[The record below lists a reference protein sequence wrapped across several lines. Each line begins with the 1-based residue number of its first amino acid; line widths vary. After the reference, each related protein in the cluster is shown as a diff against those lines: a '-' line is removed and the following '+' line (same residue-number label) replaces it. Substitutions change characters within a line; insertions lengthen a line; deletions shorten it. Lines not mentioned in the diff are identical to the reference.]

1 MELKKINNIDK
12 LRAALLDV
20 EKLRSALLNIGEAG
34 MDQTNGQFDEF
45 AQSGLQVEAIIVGTY
60 NNMLILQVAGSQARY
75 ISVICDNCLKFRIGE
90 RINLDSSELRRADA
104 SKNIYTYSKE
114 ISYEHTNK
122 NSQIDCEDLSE
133 TLNNPIGCLDVKEV
147 SRM

>member
-1 MELKKINNIDK
+1 MESKRINNIDK

-20 EKLRSALLNIGEAG
+20 EKLRSALLNIGESG
-34 MDQTNGQFDEF
+34 MDQASGQFDEF

-60 NNMLILQVAGSQARY
+60 NNMLIIQVAGSQARY

-90 RINLDSSELRRADA
+90 HITLDSSALKKADV

-114 ISYEHTNK
+114 ISCEYDHKNK
-122 NSQIDCEDLSE
+122 YLDCEKLSC
-133 TLNNPIGCLDVKEV
+133 TLKNTVGSTDVKEV
-147 SRM
+147 SHM

>member
-1 MELKKINNIDK
+1 MQSKRVNNIDK

-20 EKLRSALLNIGEAG
+20 EKLKSALLNIGEAG
-34 MDQTNGQFDEF
+34 MDQANCQFDEF

-60 NNMLILQVAGSQARY
+60 NNMLILQVAGSLARY

-90 RINLDSSELRRADA
+90 RITLDSSELRRADA

-114 ISYEHTNK
+114 ISYEHTTK
-122 NSQIDCEDLSE
+122 NSQIDCEDLAG
-133 TLNNPIGCLDVKEV
+133 TLKKPVDCSDVKEV
-147 SRM
+147 SQM